1 MVPITPGTAIDIL
14 ARLYADKLSKRFGQ
28 QVVVANRAGAGGLIA
43 AQAVAGSPA
52 DGYTVIFANSGH
64 AILGTL
70 NKNLPFDPVGDFAGV
85 SLVGEAPAIV
95 VVPPSLGVSN
105 LKEFVALAKSKPG
118 TINYGSAGIGTSTHL
133 AGAYFAL
140 KTDTDLVHVPYTVSA
155 TILADL
161 MGGRIQA
168 SFVPLAFVLPLL
180 QDGRLR
186 ALAVGAK
193 EPATDPLAIP
203 TALSQGID
211 YQYATW
217 YGILAPG
224 KTPRPVVAALHEAI
238 AEASRDPEL
247 AGKIRAQGIEA
258 RDIGPDG
265 STPISAATWTGSRR
279 CSRPSPTSGD
289 QRITT
294 RVPTGTRLYRSATS
308 SLTRRTQ
315 PSVTSSPMV
324 FGALVPWMREVL
336 SSRSSNR
343 APSGLPGPP
352 GIGADRPDPA
362 GGVHSGHST
371 LFEILRGPISSA
383 QGVPT
388 PMP

>member
-1 MVPITPGTAIDIL
+1 MTIPKLATLMLALLAALCAPARSQDQYPSRLITIVVPITPGTAIDIL

-43 AQAVAGSPA
+43 AQAVASSPA
-52 DGYTVIFANSGH
+52 DGTTVIFANSGH

-186 ALAVGAK
+186 ALAVGAQD
-193 EPATDPLAIP
+193 PVTDPLAIP
-203 TALSQGID
+203 TAQSQGID

-224 KTPRPVVAALHEAI
+224 KTPRPVTAALHDAV
-238 AEASRDPEL
+238 AEASKDPEL

-258 RDIGPDG
+258 RDIGPERFDAH
-265 STPISAATWTGSRR
+265 IRA
-279 CSRPSPTSGD
+279 D
-289 QRITT
+289 MD
-294 RVPTGTRLYRSATS
+294 RL
-308 SLTRRTQ
+308 
-315 PSVTSSPMV
+315 
-324 FGALVPWMREVL
+324 
-336 SSRSSNR
+336 
-343 APSGLPGPP
+343 APLLKA
-352 GIGADRPDPA
+352 IADKR
-362 GGVHSGHST
+362 
-371 LFEILRGPISSA
+371 
-383 QGVPT
+383 
-388 PMP
+388 

>member
-1 MVPITPGTAIDIL
+1 MTIPKLATLMLALLAALCAPARSQDQYPSRLITIVVPITPGTAIDIL

-70 NKNLPFDPVGDFAGV
+70 NKNLPFDPIGDFAGV

-105 LKEFVALAKSKPG
+105 LKEFVALAKAKPG

-186 ALAVGAK
+186 VLAVGAN
-193 EPATDPLAIP
+193 EPVTDPIAIP
-203 TALSQGID
+203 TAKSQGID
-211 YQYATW
+211 YQYAT
-217 YGILAPG
+217 
-224 KTPRPVVAALHEAI
+224 
-238 AEASRDPEL
+238 
-247 AGKIRAQGIEA
+247 
-258 RDIGPDG
+258 
-265 STPISAATWTGSRR
+265 
-279 CSRPSPTSGD
+279 
-289 QRITT
+289 
-294 RVPTGTRLYRSATS
+294 
-308 SLTRRTQ
+308 
-315 PSVTSSPMV
+315 
-324 FGALVPWMREVL
+324 
-336 SSRSSNR
+336 
-343 APSGLPGPP
+343 
-352 GIGADRPDPA
+352 
-362 GGVHSGHST
+362 
-371 LFEILRGPISSA
+371 
-383 QGVPT
+383 
-388 PMP
+388 